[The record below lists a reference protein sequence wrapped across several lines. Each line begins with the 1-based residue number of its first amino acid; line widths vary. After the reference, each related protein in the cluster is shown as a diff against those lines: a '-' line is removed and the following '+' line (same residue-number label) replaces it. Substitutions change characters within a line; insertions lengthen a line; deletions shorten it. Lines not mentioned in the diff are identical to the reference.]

1 MIPKTGS
8 ELTVNEATVL
18 WAEKVI
24 DIWTD
29 RIVQLKVNNAWI
41 HAESFAHHV
50 YTSSGGN
57 ISKIVF
63 VYEYFL
69 RFTDMGVGRGVT
81 MESRA
86 FLDTKRKQKLWFTK
100 TFYREVSI
108 LARILAKRYAVYS
121 QIILTSAG
129 QSSQIQKK
137 TRIIDGL

>member
-1 MIPKTGS
+1 MIPQTGS
-8 ELTVNEATVL
+8 ELTVNEATVM

-29 RIVQLKVNNAWI
+29 RLMKLRVNNAYT
-41 HAESFAHHV
+41 HAASFAHHV

-57 ISKIVF
+57 ISKIMF

-86 FLDTKRKQKLWFTK
+86 YIDTSRKQKMWFTK
-100 TFYREVSI
+100 TFWLEVKKLASI
-108 LARILAKRYAVYS
+108 LADRYGVQASIIITDSVNEAK
-121 QIILTSAG
+121 
-129 QSSQIQKK
+129 K
-137 TRIIDGL
+137 